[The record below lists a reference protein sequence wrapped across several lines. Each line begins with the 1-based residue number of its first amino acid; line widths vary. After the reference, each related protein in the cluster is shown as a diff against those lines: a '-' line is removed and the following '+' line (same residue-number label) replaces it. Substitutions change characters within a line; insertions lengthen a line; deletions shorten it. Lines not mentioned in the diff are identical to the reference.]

1 MSDLTLDTL
10 VAERAIYRNLVQVA
24 RGMDARDWNGL
35 LALMSAD
42 VTADLGTGP
51 LSGGAEIIGLL
62 RSFLDAC
69 GPTQHLLGN
78 VLIDVDGDTA
88 RSRAYVSDMHLGT
101 GAHEGLT
108 FSTLGDYHDHWRRE
122 AGEWKLCHRTKLN
135 RGHLGSFSVL
145 GPGPDHWQA

>member
-1 MSDLTLDTL
+1 MSSPDLDTL
-10 VAERAIYRNLVQVA
+10 LAERAIYRQLVQVA
-24 RGMDARDWNGL
+24 RGMDARDWDGL
-35 LALMSAD
+35 LALMTSD

-51 LSGGAEIIGLL
+51 LSGGDAIISLL

-88 RSRAYVSDMHLGT
+88 RSRAYVSDMHLGV
-101 GAHEGLT
+101 GEREGMT
-108 FSTLGDYHDHWRRE
+108 FCTLGDYHDHWRRE
-122 AGEWKLCHRTKLN
+122 RGEWKLCHRSKLN
-135 RGHLGSFSVL
+135 RGHIGSFAVL